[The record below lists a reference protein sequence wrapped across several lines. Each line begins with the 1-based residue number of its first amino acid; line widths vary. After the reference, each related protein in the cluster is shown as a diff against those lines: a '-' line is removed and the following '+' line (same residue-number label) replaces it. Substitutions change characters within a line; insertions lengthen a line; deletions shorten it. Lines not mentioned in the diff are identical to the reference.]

1 MSDQV
6 MQDTQV
12 LLPGLEADLRGLLSL
27 QVIVVCA
34 KAETAYVIFH
44 DNQSTASI
52 HALLRCKRSISRL
65 SEPER
70 EGV

>member
-1 MSDQV
+1 

-12 LLPGLEADLRGLLSL
+12 LLPGLETDSRGLLSL
-27 QVIVVCA
+27 QVIAVYA
-34 KAETAYVIFH
+34 RAETAYAIFH
-44 DNQSTASI
+44 DNQLTASI
-52 HALLRCKRSISRL
+52 RALLRCKRSISRL